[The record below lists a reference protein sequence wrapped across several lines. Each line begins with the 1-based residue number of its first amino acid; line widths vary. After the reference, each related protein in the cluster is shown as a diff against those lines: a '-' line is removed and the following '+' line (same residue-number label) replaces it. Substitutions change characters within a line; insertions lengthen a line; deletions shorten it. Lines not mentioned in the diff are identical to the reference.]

1 MGEVVRRV
9 RNATFGCL
17 DGVEGVVGCFRGMN
31 VLDVFLCFER
41 TIADSLERIQ
51 MGEGSG
57 CTVRKTTAGK
67 KSLRMTGSGSMGAKT
82 TGPRRSRFSKS
93 LEIQIVPGK

>member
-1 MGEVVRRV
+1 
-9 RNATFGCL
+9 
-17 DGVEGVVGCFRGMN
+17 
-31 VLDVFLCFER
+31 VFDR
-41 TIADSLERIQ
+41 IVADSPVRIQ
-51 MGEGSG
+51 MGGGSG

-82 TGPRRSRFSKS
+82 IGPRRSRFSKS